1 MRFLLPQWK
10 CTDRAPSA
18 WPPVRPTPSARP
30 PQPRKGGGSACPW
43 PPDASEIPAGFMICT
58 LEVVVSNMITKRVR
72 TIFLASF
79 AMESPIWLTRFWACP
94 RRSGGAIVTGVVL
107 FNFFCCFWLKCTLF
121 RGRTCALALP
131 ALKVKWAKLT
141 RLILASTPV
150 ELYNMWPFSEANFHF
165 MGKRYCSKNEEVDWL
180 LCQRDELEVTPAC
193 FHRKDVILF
202 NMDSIFKAK
211 EHFYL
216 SAGWRKALK
225 NMN

>member
-43 PPDASEIPAGFMICT
+43 PPGASEIPAGFMICT

-107 FNFFCCFWLKCTLF
+107 FNFFLLLLIEMYTFSRAHLCSRASRFEGEMSKTNKIDPRF
-121 RGRTCALALP
+121 NTCWALQYVTFFGS
-131 ALKVKWAKLT
+131 KF
-141 RLILASTPV
+141 
-150 ELYNMWPFSEANFHF
+150 PFH
-165 MGKRYCSKNEEVDWL
+165 GKTVL
-180 LCQRDELEVTPAC
+180 
-193 FHRKDVILF
+193 
-202 NMDSIFKAK
+202 
-211 EHFYL
+211 
-216 SAGWRKALK
+216 
-225 NMN
+225 